1 MFPGSALLGAWRTDS
16 LVLLDTRR
24 NSSKKN
30 SNVVGDQPE
39 EREREREDE
48 NVSERDKPYPYERKQ
63 NQVNNHSWMISCC
76 N

>member
-24 NSSKKN
+24 NSSKIN

-39 EREREREDE
+39 ERERERERMKIYLRE
-48 NVSERDKPYPYERKQ
+48 
-63 NQVNNHSWMISCC
+63 ISHIPM
-76 N
+76 NANRSRLTIAHG